1 MQWFSTL
8 IDILRR
14 SKHIHV
20 RRVGIDSPKDAIELV
35 DRFVDDKLEYP
46 LEWDD
51 FISWKSSNESV
62 ERLRNQ
68 LADLERSL
76 MSKDKEVRHQAVSR
90 MLQLRN
96 RYANLVGMPS
106 RDDP

>member
-8 IDILRR
+8 VDLLKR

-20 RRVGIDSPKDAIELV
+20 RQMAIDSAKDAIELV
-35 DRFVDDKLEYP
+35 DRFLDDKLEYP

-68 LADLERSL
+68 LADLEPLL
-76 MSKDKEVRHQAVSR
+76 MSKNKKLRHQAVLR

-96 RYANLVGMPS
+96 QYANLMGMPS
-106 RDDP
+106 RDES